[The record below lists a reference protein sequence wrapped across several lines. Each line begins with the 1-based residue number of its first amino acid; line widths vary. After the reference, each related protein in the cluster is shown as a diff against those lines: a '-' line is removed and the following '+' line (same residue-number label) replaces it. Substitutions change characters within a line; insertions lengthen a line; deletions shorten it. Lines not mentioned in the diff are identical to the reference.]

1 MEEDIDDET
10 EDEEE
15 DESNENKVNSS
26 NEMINT
32 TSPKDQEREGS
43 SSSTDNANGATP
55 SNGNTQAIIP
65 EFGDLTL
72 NNAKINGGDG
82 STS

>member
-1 MEEDIDDET
+1 MEEDLDDDT
-10 EDEEE
+10 EDEQE
-15 DESNENKVNSS
+15 DDSNQNKVNSS

-32 TSPKDQEREGS
+32 GSPRDQSREVS
-43 SSSTDNANGATP
+43 SSSTDNVNGTTP

-72 NNAKINGGDG
+72 NHVKFNSGDG